1 MKILRGENGVAI
13 LQVVFVGM
21 FVMITGLLFM
31 KFMDNNDRNALRL
44 VRRNQ
49 NLNNSIDMAN
59 FLVDRKF
66 VKGAART
73 LKSRAGTPELYQ

>member
-73 LKSRAGTPELYQ
+73 LKSRGGTPELYQ